1 MVMEERR
8 RVFHLNSS
16 RFPVRRLNGVL
27 WPCGESTAVLRVDAT
42 DNAAWRNSLTRLVQ
56 IASAMPYVGKRSEN
70 CNARRDFLR
79 GGNRPMVR
87 AICDGAMSDHDTS
100 PGRSIS

>member
-16 RFPVRRLNGVL
+16 RFPVRRLNGVF
-27 WPCGESTAVLRVDAT
+27 WPYGESTAVLRVDAA

-79 GGNRPMVR
+79 GWKSTH
-87 AICDGAMSDHDTS
+87 GAGDL
-100 PGRSIS
+100 